1 MEERINIVMMDLP
14 GSIKGFV
21 VQTLDDNGEPF
32 YTVCINQNKCQ
43 DVQVAAMRHEF
54 SHIVNGDFYSAAA
67 AGIIETQRARSFI

>member
-43 DVQVAAMRHEF
+43 EVQVTAMRHEL

-67 AGIIETQRARSFI
+67 AGIIETRRARHFL